1 MAGKFYWLKLK
12 KDFFKRH
19 DIRILESMPNGKE
32 FLLILL
38 KLMTESIDHDGALRF
53 SDSIPYDA
61 KMLAAITDT
70 SEAVMKES
78 LDVFGKLELVIQKDG
93 TFFVSM
99 VADGKLVGSA
109 ADNENAN
116 RQRRWREAHANDS
129 VMPPLQNVTHAVTQE
144 STNPNESIENKR
156 TENKRVREKEKLKRE
171 KATTTSRFVAPSLE
185 EVQEYCRER
194 NNDVDAE
201 RFISYYQSNGWMVGR
216 NHMKDWKATIRTWE
230 RRNKESG
237 FSGKQTK
244 PDVQTMNEKEPAPK
258 KDGVWDG
265 VTMPLPDRIK
275 WNLSESERRRYD
287 EAYLDWKL
295 AN

>member
-53 SDSIPYDA
+53 SDSIPYDS

-70 SEAVMKES
+70 TEAVMNQA
-78 LDVFGKLELVIQKDG
+78 LDVFGKLQLVTEKDG

-99 VADGKLVGSA
+99 VADGKLIGSA

-129 VMPPLQNVTHAVTQE
+129 VIPPLRSVTDSVTQT
-144 STNPNESIENKR
+144 STKRNESIEN
-156 TENKRVREKEKLKRE
+156 REKRKESRIQKDKKE
-171 KATTTSRFVAPSLE
+171 TKAKKETKEVKPNVTRFVAPTLE

-244 PDVQTMNEKEPAPK
+244 PDVPYMQNEYSQEHLEKKEQ
-258 KDGVWDG
+258 
-265 VTMPLPDRIK
+265 
-275 WNLSESERRRYD
+275 ES
-287 EAYLDWKL
+287 LDVLDALL
-295 AN
+295 AD

>member
-38 KLMTESIDHDGALRF
+38 KLMTESLDHDGALRF
-53 SDSIPYDA
+53 SDSIPYDS

-70 SEAVMKES
+70 SEAVMKEA
-78 LDVFGKLELVIQKDG
+78 LDVFGKLQLVTEKDG
-93 TFFVSM
+93 TFLVSM
-99 VADGKLVGSA
+99 VADGKLIGSA

-129 VMPPLQNVTHAVTQE
+129 VMPPLQNVTTSVTQT
-144 STNPNESIENKR
+144 STKRNESIEY
-156 TENKRVREKEKLKRE
+156 REKRKENRIQKDKKE
-171 KATTTSRFVAPSLE
+171 TKAKKETKEVKPNVTRFVSPSLE

-194 NNDVDAE
+194 NNGIDAE

-230 RRNKESG
+230 KRDKENGFQKRN
-237 FSGKQTK
+237 QK
-244 PDVQTMNEKEPAPK
+244 PDVPYMQNDYSHEHLEKKEQ
-258 KDGVWDG
+258 
-265 VTMPLPDRIK
+265 
-275 WNLSESERRRYD
+275 ES
-287 EAYLDWKL
+287 LDVLDALL
-295 AN
+295 AD